1 MNDDRRE
8 TPEPL
13 SLLDALE
20 VVRGDAQPEELAALV
35 AVVAAHAA
43 AGGSGP
49 SGPFA
54 PVGRRTPHVRSA
66 WCAPVLRK
74 PLPLGAGAWQAALR
88 RH

>member
-1 MNDDRRE
+1 MSENRHDDV
-8 TPEPL
+8 TEPL

-20 VVRGDAQPEELAALV
+20 VVRGDAAPEELAALV

-43 AGGSGP
+43 AQPAGYT
-49 SGPFA
+49 
-54 PVGRRTPHVRSA
+54 RRVPLVRSA
-66 WCAPVLRK
+66 WCTPALRR